1 MGFLKKGIRT
11 LAAAAALCLLLAALP
26 APVWA
31 QEAQNVQDSQ
41 AAQETQTV
49 QDSQAAQETQTG
61 QNSQTVL
68 TTKVNGHPDTVEKGS
83 GEVTLDD
90 GTAVTVEGAS
100 LPDGLLFVVEHIL
113 EEENGEIHDWVGKC
127 MEGLGTNLRVYDI
140 YFVDSNGQRYE
151 VDGQITVTISL
162 NGGYRNPSVYYVSG
176 QGSVTRMESSVSDG
190 RISFTTTH
198 NSYYVLA
205 EQPEGGNETEAPGET
220 ETETEAPDETET
232 ETETEAPGETES
244 ETETEKTGGKQTEN
258 TGTSGKTPGNSSG
271 SDAKGTAAKT
281 GDETDL
287 VLWILLCGG
296 SVMVLLICAA
306 GKKKK
311 QRRVP

>member
-1 MGFLKKGIRT
+1 M
-11 LAAAAALCLLLAALP
+11 
-26 APVWA
+26 
-31 QEAQNVQDSQ
+31 QDSQ

-151 VDGQITVTISL
+151 GDGQSTVTISL

-287 VLWILLCGG
+287 VLWILFCGG

>member
-26 APVWA
+26 APVRA
-31 QEAQNVQDSQ
+31 QEA
-41 AAQETQTV
+41 QTV

-61 QNSQTVL
+61 QDSRTML
-68 TTKVNGHPDTVEKGS
+68 TTKVNGHPDTVKKGS

-113 EEENGEIHDWVGKC
+113 EEENGEIHDWIGKC

-151 VDGQITVTISL
+151 VDGQITVTIGL

-232 ETETEAPGETES
+232 ETETEAPGGTET

>member
-26 APVWA
+26 APVRA
-31 QEAQNVQDSQ
+31 QEA
-41 AAQETQTV
+41 QTV

-61 QNSQTVL
+61 QDSRTML

-232 ETETEAPGETES
+232 ETETEAPGGTET

>member
-1 MGFLKKGIRT
+1 MGFLKKRIRT
-11 LAAAAALCLLLAALP
+11 LAKAASLCLLLAALP
-26 APVWA
+26 APA
-31 QEAQNVQDSQ
+31 Q
-41 AAQETQTV
+41 AQETQTV
-49 QDSQAAQETQTG
+49 QDSQAAQETQTA
-61 QNSQTVL
+61 QDSQTVL
-68 TTKVNGHPDTVEKGS
+68 TTKVNGHPDTVDKGS

-90 GTAVTVEGAS
+90 GTAVTVEGDS

-113 EEENGEIHDWVGKC
+113 EEENGKIHDWIETC
-127 MEGLGTNLRVYDI
+127 MKGLGTNLRVYDI

-151 VDGQITVTISL
+151 VNGQITVTIGL

-176 QGSVTRMESSVSDG
+176 QGSVTRMESSVSG
-190 RISFTTTH
+190 GKISFATTH

-205 EQPEGGNETEAPGET
+205 EQPEGGNETEAPDET
-220 ETETEAPDETET
+220 ETGTETEAPDETET

-244 ETETEKTGGKQTEN
+244 ETETEKTGGKQTGN

-271 SDAKGTAAKT
+271 SDAKGAAAKT

-287 VLWILLCGG
+287 MLWILLCGG
-296 SVMVLLICAA
+296 SVMVLLVCAA

>member
-271 SDAKGTAAKT
+271 SDAKGTAAKI

-287 VLWILLCGG
+287 MLWILLCGG
-296 SVMVLLICAA
+296 SVMILLICAA
-306 GKKKK
+306 GKNKRKAD
-311 QRRVP
+311 

>member
-11 LAAAAALCLLLAALP
+11 LAAAATLCLLLAALP
-26 APVWA
+26 APVRA

-68 TTKVNGHPDTVEKGS
+68 TTKVNGHPDTVDKGS

-90 GTAVTVEGAS
+90 GTAVTVEGDS

-113 EEENGEIHDWVGKC
+113 EEENGKIHDWIETC
-127 MEGLGTNLRVYDI
+127 MKGLGTNLRVYDI

-151 VDGQITVTISL
+151 VDGQITVTIGL
-162 NGGYRNPSVYYVSG
+162 NSGYRNPSVYYVSG
-176 QGSVTRMESSVSDG
+176 QGSVTRMESRVSG
-190 RISFTTTH
+190 GKISFATTH

-205 EQPEGGNETEAPGET
+205 EQPEGGNETET
-220 ETETEAPDETET
+220 PD
-232 ETETEAPGETES
+232 

-258 TGTSGKTPGNSSG
+258 TGSSGKTPGNSSG

-287 VLWILLCGG
+287 MLWILLCGG

-306 GKKKK
+306 GKNKRKAD
-311 QRRVP
+311 

>member
-232 ETETEAPGETES
+232 ETETEAPGGTET